1 MLGFLSTWRRWIKW
15 LILGSFW
22 LDWFK
27 ITIMQKFILLKCS
40 VNKDNYLIC
49 KQIKSRS
56 YLHRFVNIYIL
67 AAILYSNKCITATTI
82 KIQISNCFRFPVES
96 FLCSQICQVG
106 HGISWKL
113 LLGTES
119 NKILQKFFKSM
130 WKNVIIKLAIDGASL
145 VVE

>member
-1 MLGFLSTWRRWIKW
+1 MKGMSNYMCLGFYQ
-15 LILGSFW
+15 LGKNKKKGWFW
-22 LDWFK
+22 VLFEFWYDWFK

-49 KQIKSRS
+49 TQIKSRS

-82 KIQISNCFRFPVES
+82 KIQNSNCFRFPVES

-106 HGISWKL
+106 
-113 LLGTES
+113 LGGTWD
-119 NKILQKFFKSM
+119 ILETTVRDRVKENAIFFQT
-130 WKNVIIKLAIDGASL
+130 
-145 VVE
+145 